1 LGKVLGIIAL
11 EPEQWFRLA
20 KPGRTAGIA
29 SEGVVFGHITDVTGE
44 PISADLFAGGSAA
57 ISGAGAELTDADVEG
72 LIAARIAA
80 RKAKDFAESDRIRDQ
95 LAAAGVIVE
104 DKPGGKSTWRR
115 A

>member
-1 LGKVLGIIAL
+1 LGIITL
-11 EPEQWFRLA
+11 EPERWFRLA
-20 KPGRTAGIA
+20 KPGVLAPESGKLETTGDGAVLSDGDA
-29 SEGVVFGHITDVTGE
+29 S
-44 PISADLFAGGSAA
+44 SNA
-57 ISGAGAELTDADVEG
+57 SGAGSALTDADVEA
-72 LIAARIAA
+72 LIAARNAA